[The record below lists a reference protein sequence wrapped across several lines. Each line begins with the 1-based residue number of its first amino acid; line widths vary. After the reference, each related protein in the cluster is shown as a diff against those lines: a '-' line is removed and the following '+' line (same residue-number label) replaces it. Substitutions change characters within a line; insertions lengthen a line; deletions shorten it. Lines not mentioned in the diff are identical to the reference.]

1 MKIDFKRTKSIQP
14 NVTLIGF
21 YPMPESEAELDRIRY
36 ESHYKTLCNA
46 YGLSA
51 EVIFEPED
59 IETALNRP
67 VIAIEEYVEG
77 SDSIE
82 LIDFVHPKNAIYIS
96 GCTRYGHPSE
106 HFPEVTHKVHL
117 ITRHSQYPLYGDQV
131 LAMAMYDRFNKQ
143 A

>member
-1 MKIDFKRTKSIQP
+1 
-14 NVTLIGF
+14 
-21 YPMPESEAELDRIRY
+21 MPESEAEVDRIRY
-36 ESHYKTLCNA
+36 EYHYITLCNA

-59 IETALNRP
+59 LGTALNRP
-67 VIAIEEYVEG
+67 VIAVEEYVEG

-82 LIDFVHPKNAIYIS
+82 LIDFVHPKDAVYIS

-106 HFPEVTHKVHL
+106 HFPEVTHKVHV
-117 ITRHSQYPLYGDQV
+117 SVPNPQFPMFGDQV

-143 A
+143 DG